1 MSIGIVKSSDIVSP
15 SAILSGED
23 PQTTVNKH
31 MDIDKYEIA
40 IDQDG
45 HSETQNSEEAAKWR
59 EESDVYTHFS
69 SDDIEKA
76 VKRIK
81 KSTGGGP
88 QQITPWMLKQAIESS
103 QNDSCSLAIP
113 KLSNRMAKGD
123 YDRVTGR
130 AFSMMRS
137 VALSKTKEKT
147 FCKFD
152 CYW

>member
-1 MSIGIVKSSDIVSP
+1 MSIGIAKSSDIVSP
-15 SAILSGED
+15 SAILTEED

-59 EESDVYTHFS
+59 EEGDVHTHIS

-103 QNDSCSLAIP
+103 QNDSCSLAIA

-137 VALSKTKEKT
+137 VALWKNQGEDRGTS
-147 FCKFD
+147 D

>member
-59 EESDVYTHFS
+59 EEGDVYTHIS
-69 SDDIEKA
+69 SYAIEKA

-103 QNDSCSLAIP
+103 QNDSCSLAIA